1 MDPWVLPGQ
10 PQPRGRHVARMEVQD
25 RGPWGEGYHRPRPQ
39 SRHNGERYY
48 HHQQDLTTGPQLWPD
63 PWMEYHA
70 PSYPGR
76 PGDQIRPDSRAEY
89 YESSY
94 LTRPYSRQGYEDACW
109 SYPSP
114 SSGEDSTYRGYR
126 RPSQVLQHERDPR
139 HEDPYGRHMNYWD
152 QNYYRDSRHDQE
164 TSPFGQNDVAQ
175 YHSKSYSSC
184 EERYISTLRQEQIGE
199 ESQGNCVEDASFQP
213 YELLAPCELSRLVQ
227 YKESGLS
234 SSSYELSQ
242 YMRDSPSQY
251 DPDLS
256 ETWSPVQTEEVLLSI
271 PHHVAPQKYS
281 LPHVPVCFGAGGQL
295 VQVCPNSPA
304 DGQPTLIEIHSLEVI
319 LHDTKEQEEMR
330 AFPGPLVREDLHKVD
345 VMTFCQHKVAM
356 SCKLETERGR
366 DSALLWKLL
375 VLLCRQNGSMV
386 GSDTAELLMQD
397 CKRLEKYKRQDPAA
411 NLINLTDEEWP
422 VQGSGTPDLLTGEI
436 PPSMETR
443 EQRVEKFTKLL
454 FYGRKKEALD
464 WAMRSQLWGHALFLS
479 SKMDLRTYSWVL
491 SGFTSTLA
499 LNDPLQT
506 FFQLMSGRMPQA
518 ALCCGDGRWGDWR
531 PHLAVMLSNQVGNT
545 ELNHRAII
553 AMGDTLA
560 GRGLI
565 EAAHFCYLM
574 ANVPFGHY
582 GVKTD
587 HIVLLGSDPS
597 QTFVQ
602 FARMESILQ
611 TEIFEYCQMLGRPK
625 SFILSFQ
632 AYKLLYAGRLADYG
646 LTSQALHYCE
656 GIGTA
661 LLDQTHAS
669 HPVLLEQVIKLA
681 EQLKLSDPLLLE
693 RPEQEQNLE
702 PDWLIQL
709 RARGQQ
715 WEEGDLPNLASAQ
728 PALSRVSGSTA
739 DRDLHHEFAQNSGYQ
754 HNLEHQ
760 QYNPPAPERTGQY
773 QPGLQ
778 ENMSSPPGA
787 YSWVEGSEQTIAS
800 VSPDAMQENRPTEVS
815 FGANLSLGGISND
828 HSPQVYQPPGSAVRL
843 QGHSRPF
850 GIQKNILEQQNVL
863 NARART
869 VSESSA
875 ISMEEDTLRPPE
887 GTGEGV
893 TVQRPSTEGA
903 EREEAKGSGFGWFSW
918 FRSKPSKEVTPS
930 RDVSGPAPV
939 SAALGSQQEKDA
951 PAPLPSPPPPAT
963 GASSSSHPPCLLPAS
978 PSPLSRSS
986 AMNEA
991 KGLQDPDGRE
1001 SAALPGAGG
1010 QDDSHGPL
1018 SGPGGLLLA
1027 PSRGQ
1032 VPLFNPAQ
1040 VPQLSTAASLGLG
1053 QPKRLSQRRYPAQ
1066 P

>member
-89 YESSY
+89 YESS
-94 LTRPYSRQGYEDACW
+94 LNKIKPLLF
-109 SYPSP
+109 
-114 SSGEDSTYRGYR
+114 
-126 RPSQVLQHERDPR
+126 VLQALVQSQHLPTWALSHCINATRVCCVMAPFP
-139 HEDPYGRHMNYWD
+139 HIATLTPLASLPSHLPCLAPSGRHFLCF
-152 QNYYRDSRHDQE
+152 
-164 TSPFGQNDVAQ
+164 PFPMAPVASLLPQ
-175 YHSKSYSSC
+175 
-184 EERYISTLRQEQIGE
+184 
-199 ESQGNCVEDASFQP
+199 
-213 YELLAPCELSRLVQ
+213 LLAPCELSRLVQ

-304 DGQPTLIEIHSLEVI
+304 DGQPTLIEIHSLELASHHPPV
-319 LHDTKEQEEMR
+319 L
-330 AFPGPLVREDLHKVD
+330 EDLHKVD

-587 HIVLLGSDPS
+587 HIVLLGSDP
-597 QTFVQ
+597 
-602 FARMESILQ
+602 R
-611 TEIFEYCQMLGRPK
+611 
-625 SFILSFQ
+625 
-632 AYKLLYAGRLADYG
+632 
-646 LTSQALHYCE
+646 
-656 GIGTA
+656 
-661 LLDQTHAS
+661 
-669 HPVLLEQVIKLA
+669 
-681 EQLKLSDPLLLE
+681 
-693 RPEQEQNLE
+693 
-702 PDWLIQL
+702 
-709 RARGQQ
+709 
-715 WEEGDLPNLASAQ
+715 
-728 PALSRVSGSTA
+728 
-739 DRDLHHEFAQNSGYQ
+739 
-754 HNLEHQ
+754 
-760 QYNPPAPERTGQY
+760 
-773 QPGLQ
+773 
-778 ENMSSPPGA
+778 
-787 YSWVEGSEQTIAS
+787 
-800 VSPDAMQENRPTEVS
+800 
-815 FGANLSLGGISND
+815 
-828 HSPQVYQPPGSAVRL
+828 
-843 QGHSRPF
+843 
-850 GIQKNILEQQNVL
+850 
-863 NARART
+863 
-869 VSESSA
+869 
-875 ISMEEDTLRPPE
+875 
-887 GTGEGV
+887 
-893 TVQRPSTEGA
+893 
-903 EREEAKGSGFGWFSW
+903 
-918 FRSKPSKEVTPS
+918 
-930 RDVSGPAPV
+930 
-939 SAALGSQQEKDA
+939 
-951 PAPLPSPPPPAT
+951 
-963 GASSSSHPPCLLPAS
+963 
-978 PSPLSRSS
+978 
-986 AMNEA
+986 
-991 KGLQDPDGRE
+991 
-1001 SAALPGAGG
+1001 
-1010 QDDSHGPL
+1010 
-1018 SGPGGLLLA
+1018 
-1027 PSRGQ
+1027 
-1032 VPLFNPAQ
+1032 
-1040 VPQLSTAASLGLG
+1040 
-1053 QPKRLSQRRYPAQ
+1053 
-1066 P
+1066 

>member
-1 MDPWVLPGQ
+1 MDPWVPPGQ
-10 PQPRGRHVARMEVQD
+10 PQPRGRHVAWMEGQD

-48 HHQQDLTTGPQLWPD
+48 HHQQDLRAGPQLWPD
-63 PWMEYHA
+63 PWMEYHP

-94 LTRPYSRQGYEDACW
+94 LTRPYSRQGYEDSYW

-114 SSGEDSTYRGYR
+114 SSGEDYAYRGYH
-126 RPSQVLQHERDPR
+126 RPSQILQHERDPR

-152 QNYYRDSRHDQE
+152 QNYYRDSRHDQK
-164 TSPFGQNDVAQ
+164 TSPFGQNDVTQ
-175 YHSKSYSSC
+175 YRSKSYSSC

-256 ETWSPVQTEEVLLSI
+256 ETWSPVQTEEVLLST

-281 LPHVPVCFGAGGQL
+281 FPHVPVCFGAGGQL
-295 VQVCPNSPA
+295 VRVCPNSPA
-304 DGQPTLIEIHSLEVI
+304 DGQPALIEVHSLEVI

-345 VMTFCQHKVAM
+345 VMTFCQRKVAM
-356 SCKLETERGR
+356 SCNLETERGR

-397 CKRLEKYKRQDPAA
+397 CKRLEKYKRQDPIA

-422 VQGSGTPDLLTGEI
+422 VQGSGTLDLLTGEI
-436 PPSMETR
+436 PPSLETP

-479 SKMDLRTYSWVL
+479 SKMDRRTYSWVL
-491 SGFTSTLA
+491 SGFTSMLA

-506 FFQLMSGRMPQA
+506 FFQLMSGRIPQA
-518 ALCCGDGRWGDWR
+518 ALCGGDGRWGDWR

-602 FARMESILQ
+602 FARTESILQ

-632 AYKLLYAGRLADYG
+632 VYKLLYAGRLADYG

-661 LLDQTHAS
+661 LLDQTQAS

-715 WEEGDLPNLASAQ
+715 WEKEGDLPNLASAQ

-778 ENMSSPPGA
+778 ENMSFPPGA
-787 YSWVEGSEQTIAS
+787 YSRVEGSEQTIAS
-800 VSPDAMQENRPTEVS
+800 VPPDAMQENRPTEVS
-815 FGANLSLGGISND
+815 SGANLSLGGISND
-828 HSPQVYQPPGSAVRL
+828 HSLQVYQPPGSAVRL

-850 GIQKNILEQQNVL
+850 GVQKNVLEQQSVL

-869 VSESSA
+869 VSESST
-875 ISMEEDTLRPPE
+875 ISMEEDTRRPPE
-887 GTGEGV
+887 STGKGV
-893 TVQRPSTEGA
+893 AVERPSTEGA

-918 FRSKPSKEVTPS
+918 FRSKPLKEVTPS
-930 RDVSGPAPV
+930 RDVSSPAPG
-939 SAALGSQQEKDA
+939 SAALGSQEKDA

-963 GASSSSHPPCLLPAS
+963 GASSSSHPPRLLPAS

-1001 SAALPGAGG
+1001 SAVLPGAGG
-1010 QDDSHGPL
+1010 QDDSHGSL

>member
-1 MDPWVLPGQ
+1 MDPWVPPGQ
-10 PQPRGRHVARMEVQD
+10 PQPRGRHVAWMEGQD

-48 HHQQDLTTGPQLWPD
+48 HHQQDLRAGPQLWPD
-63 PWMEYHA
+63 PWMEYHP

-94 LTRPYSRQGYEDACW
+94 LTRPYSRQGYEDSYW

-114 SSGEDSTYRGYR
+114 SSGEDYAYRGYH
-126 RPSQVLQHERDPR
+126 RPSQILQHERDPR

-152 QNYYRDSRHDQE
+152 QNYYRDSRHDQK
-164 TSPFGQNDVAQ
+164 TSPFGQNDVTQ
-175 YHSKSYSSC
+175 YRSKSYSSC

-256 ETWSPVQTEEVLLSI
+256 ETWSPVQTEEVLLST

-281 LPHVPVCFGAGGQL
+281 FPHVPVCFGAGGQL
-295 VQVCPNSPA
+295 VRVCPNSPA
-304 DGQPTLIEIHSLEVI
+304 DGQPALIEVHSLEVI

-345 VMTFCQHKVAM
+345 VMTFCQRKVAM
-356 SCKLETERGR
+356 SCNLETERGR

-397 CKRLEKYKRQDPAA
+397 CKRLEKYKRQDPIA

-422 VQGSGTPDLLTGEI
+422 VQGSGTLDLLTGEI
-436 PPSMETR
+436 PPSLETP

-479 SKMDLRTYSWVL
+479 SKMDRRTYSWVL
-491 SGFTSTLA
+491 SGFTSMLA

-506 FFQLMSGRMPQA
+506 FFQLMSGRIPQA
-518 ALCCGDGRWGDWR
+518 ALCGGDGRWGDWR

-587 HIVLLGSDPS
+587 HIVLLGSDP
-597 QTFVQ
+597 
-602 FARMESILQ
+602 R
-611 TEIFEYCQMLGRPK
+611 
-625 SFILSFQ
+625 
-632 AYKLLYAGRLADYG
+632 
-646 LTSQALHYCE
+646 
-656 GIGTA
+656 
-661 LLDQTHAS
+661 
-669 HPVLLEQVIKLA
+669 
-681 EQLKLSDPLLLE
+681 
-693 RPEQEQNLE
+693 
-702 PDWLIQL
+702 
-709 RARGQQ
+709 
-715 WEEGDLPNLASAQ
+715 
-728 PALSRVSGSTA
+728 
-739 DRDLHHEFAQNSGYQ
+739 
-754 HNLEHQ
+754 
-760 QYNPPAPERTGQY
+760 
-773 QPGLQ
+773 
-778 ENMSSPPGA
+778 
-787 YSWVEGSEQTIAS
+787 
-800 VSPDAMQENRPTEVS
+800 
-815 FGANLSLGGISND
+815 
-828 HSPQVYQPPGSAVRL
+828 
-843 QGHSRPF
+843 
-850 GIQKNILEQQNVL
+850 
-863 NARART
+863 
-869 VSESSA
+869 
-875 ISMEEDTLRPPE
+875 
-887 GTGEGV
+887 
-893 TVQRPSTEGA
+893 
-903 EREEAKGSGFGWFSW
+903 
-918 FRSKPSKEVTPS
+918 
-930 RDVSGPAPV
+930 
-939 SAALGSQQEKDA
+939 
-951 PAPLPSPPPPAT
+951 
-963 GASSSSHPPCLLPAS
+963 
-978 PSPLSRSS
+978 
-986 AMNEA
+986 
-991 KGLQDPDGRE
+991 
-1001 SAALPGAGG
+1001 
-1010 QDDSHGPL
+1010 
-1018 SGPGGLLLA
+1018 
-1027 PSRGQ
+1027 
-1032 VPLFNPAQ
+1032 
-1040 VPQLSTAASLGLG
+1040 
-1053 QPKRLSQRRYPAQ
+1053 
-1066 P
+1066 